1 MGTIAL
7 KEMCR
12 ALTCTGRSGPLQDAW
27 ELFAKQGMA
36 EAFWVKIAAWWYHRK
51 QGEHTQGLKTGGRS
65 GAGKDQ

>member
-36 EAFWVKIAAWWYHRK
+36 EAFWVKIAA
-51 QGEHTQGLKTGGRS
+51 
-65 GAGKDQ
+65 